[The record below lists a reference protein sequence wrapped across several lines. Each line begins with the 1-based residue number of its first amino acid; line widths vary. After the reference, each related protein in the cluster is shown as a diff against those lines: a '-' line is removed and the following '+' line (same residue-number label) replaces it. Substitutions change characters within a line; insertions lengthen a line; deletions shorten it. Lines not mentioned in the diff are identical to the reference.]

1 MNARASRLAQ
11 EIAETFELGPP
22 PIDIERLVSQL
33 GVDQVIEAHLIEDGR
48 MERSEGL
55 TRIIVREG
63 LSRERRRFTIAH
75 ELCHVLLSGPR
86 SELVAT
92 RHVIGCDEEERFC
105 EDFAAALLLPWAWVR
120 SVAYKRPRTLHTL
133 RVVSGRSNTSLA
145 SACVRLNEVAGWQ
158 RSLLHWKY
166 YGTKWSF
173 RWAAGLPPG
182 FEERIRSAPQ
192 TGSLLNAL
200 TDGGDVMTRLTIRV
214 GGHQRAVPAQVSVR
228 RGSALALTQLTE

>member
-75 ELCHVLLSGPR
+75 ELCHALLSDPR

-92 RHVIGCDEEERFC
+92 RHVIGRDEEERFC

-158 RSLLHWKY
+158 RSLLHWKHD
-166 YGTKWSF
+166 GTKWSF
-173 RWAAGLPPG
+173 RWAAGLPSG
-182 FEERIRSAPQ
+182 FEGRIRSAPQ
-192 TGSLLNAL
+192 TGPLLDAL
-200 TDGGDVMTRLTIRV
+200 VDGGDVMTHLAIMV
-214 GGHQRAVPAQVSVR
+214 GGQERDVPSQVSVR